1 MLKVNQEE
9 KERILKLHESKNSKN
24 LLSEQDAADRFVDNR
39 ARQYLQNANN
49 TTTSTSSKPKL
60 EFRDVQSE
68 LTAAFRRWGTD
79 VNRALEAF
87 KRANPAHFD
96 DIIRRLYDENTKI
109 ATYNGLIAALNG
121 EYGHRN
127 KVDLDNINK
136 VFVDNN
142 SQYILGYDVR
152 GTRSVKNIR
161 LDPNPNY
168 KRPQAIPTQTTAQRK
183 PQPSTGNR
191 SVSTEVQN
199 ITKQIQ
205 KALSMKETGTMDQA
219 TINKA
224 YEIISKL

>member
-9 KERILKLHESKNSKN
+9 KERILKLHSIVEQGMKDILN
-24 LLSEQDAADRFVDNR
+24 LGNQSSGNAQNNR
-39 ARQYLQNANN
+39 
-49 TTTSTSSKPKL
+49 TL
-60 EFRDVQSE
+60 EFEDVQSE

-87 KRANPAHFD
+87 KRANPADFD

-136 VFVDNN
+136 VFVGNN
-142 SQYILGYDVR
+142 SQYMLGYDVR